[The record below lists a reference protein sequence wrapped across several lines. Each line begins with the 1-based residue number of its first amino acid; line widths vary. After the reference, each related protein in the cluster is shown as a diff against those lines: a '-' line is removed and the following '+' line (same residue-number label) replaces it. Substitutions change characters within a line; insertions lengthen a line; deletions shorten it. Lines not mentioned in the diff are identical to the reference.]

1 MQLYSFS
8 PNVSYYLS
16 TQWNSLQKKSAL
28 ELKYWKLCSEQLIR
42 ENVQETVDNIQ
53 TVDIRLLQSVQTR
66 TSLWNKHNT

>member
-1 MQLYSFS
+1 
-8 PNVSYYLS
+8 
-16 TQWNSLQKKSAL
+16 
-28 ELKYWKLCSEQLIR
+28 LCSEQLIR